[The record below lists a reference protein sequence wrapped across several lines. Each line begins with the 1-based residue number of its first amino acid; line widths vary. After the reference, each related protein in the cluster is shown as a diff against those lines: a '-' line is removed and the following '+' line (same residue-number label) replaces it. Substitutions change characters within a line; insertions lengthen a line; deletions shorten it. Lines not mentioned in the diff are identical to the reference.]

1 MIPLPTLTRGGVLPD
16 DRKSLTR
23 GRAIWNAALPTQCV
37 VPLHQ
42 HAGAAA
48 EAVVSVGDRVREG
61 MLIGRAV
68 GRNSAHVHAPI
79 PGVVTTICLRDV
91 YPGRPSNCVVIDLEG
106 EFERLGK
113 PLVPAEWHHR
123 GARDLRRNLRECGV
137 VGMGGGGTPA
147 DSKFTIPRGVE
158 IEHLIVNG
166 AESEP
171 YLTATHRLMLE
182 KPSDILE
189 GARIAAHIAGARKVT
204 IAVGGDKRDA
214 VTALRRLVRER
225 GLPFAV
231 RAVSLSYPTGDEK
244 LLIREVIGREVPA
257 GRQPID
263 LRIVVSSV
271 PTINAVYEAIALG
284 KPLVERVVTVAG
296 SAIGTPSNVKVRI
309 GTPVGAL
316 LAECGG
322 LIETPARLVLGGPM
336 MGYTVTDMATPI
348 TKTTTGVLA
357 LSADEVNEGERTPCI
372 GCGRCIRVCPVGL
385 EPVTLVKMLE
395 RERPNDAAAAGLAD
409 CRECGCCSYV
419 CPSHIPLTETLVQG
433 RRQNGGGGV

>member
-1 MIPLPTLTRGGVLPD
+1 MIPLPTLSRGGLLPD
-16 DRKSLTR
+16 DRKTLTR
-23 GRAIWNAALPTQCV
+23 GSAIWNAALPTQCV

-48 EAVVSVGDRVREG
+48 EAVVAVGDRVREG

-79 PGVVTTICLRDV
+79 PGVVTAIRSGEV
-91 YPGRPSNCVVIDLEG
+91 YPGRPSACVVIDLEG
-106 EFERLGK
+106 EFDRLGK
-113 PLVPAEWHHR
+113 PLAPAEWQQR
-123 GARDLRRNLRECGV
+123 SARDLLRNLRECGV
-137 VGMGGGGTPA
+137 VGMAGGGIPA
-147 DSKFTIPRGVE
+147 DNKYTIPRGVE

-182 KPSDILE
+182 KPAEILE
-189 GARIAAHIAGARKVT
+189 GARIAAHIVGARRVT
-204 IAVGGDKRDA
+204 IAVGRDKRDA
-214 VTALRRLVRER
+214 VAAFRRLVRER
-225 GLPFAV
+225 GLPFSV
-231 RAVSLSYPTGDEK
+231 RAVSLAYPAGDEK
-244 LLIREVIGREVPA
+244 LLIRELVGREVPA
-257 GRQPID
+257 GRLPID
-263 LRIVVSSV
+263 LRVIVSSV
-271 PTINAVYEAIALG
+271 ATIHAVYEAIAFG
-284 KPLVERVVTVAG
+284 KPVVERVVTVAG
-296 SAIGTPSNVKVRI
+296 SMVRTPSNVKVRI

-322 LIETPARLVLGGPM
+322 LIDTPARLVLGGPM
-336 MGYTVTDMATPI
+336 MGYTVADMATPI

-357 LSADEVNEGERTPCI
+357 LGTDEVNDGERTPCI

-395 RERPNDAAAAGLAD
+395 RDRPGDAAAAGLAD

-433 RRQNGGGGV
+433 RRRNGGGAP